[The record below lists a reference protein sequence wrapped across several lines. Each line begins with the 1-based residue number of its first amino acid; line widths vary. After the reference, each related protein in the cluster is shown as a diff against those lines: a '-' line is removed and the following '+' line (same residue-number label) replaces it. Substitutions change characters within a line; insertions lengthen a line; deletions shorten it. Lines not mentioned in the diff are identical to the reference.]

1 MKAIQ
6 ITVDE
11 RLLARLDA
19 DPEVKQAGRS
29 AVFRRAV
36 EAYLRQRLKAR
47 IAEAYRRGYAAGSIV
62 EQEFDG
68 WPEEGAWSE
77 P

>member
-6 ITVDE
+6 ITVDDA
-11 RLLARLDA
+11 LLARLDA
-19 DPEVKQAGRS
+19 DPEVQELGRS

-36 EAYLRQRLKAR
+36 DAYLRQRRRRATG
-47 IAEAYRRGYAAGSIV
+47 EAYRKAYAGATGVPELEGWSDEGV
-62 EQEFDG
+62 
-68 WPEEGAWSE
+68 WPE

>member
-19 DPEVKQAGRS
+19 DPEVKQSGRS

-36 EAYLRQRLKAR
+36 DIYLRERR
-47 IAEAYRRGYAAGSIV
+47 RRRTDEAYRRGYGQGSAV
-62 EQEFDG
+62 EDEFAG
-68 WPEEGAWSE
+68 WPQEGSWHE
-77 P
+77 R

>member
-19 DPEVKQAGRS
+19 DPEVKRSGRS
-29 AVFRRAV
+29 AVCRRAV
-36 EAYLRQRLKAR
+36 DLYLRERRKQR
-47 IAEAYRRGYAAGSIV
+47 IADAYRKGYGQGSAA
-62 EQEFDG
+62 EDEFKA
-68 WPEEGAWSE
+68 WPEEGVWHE
-77 P
+77 Q

>member
-19 DPEVKQAGRS
+19 DPEAKRSGRS

-36 EAYLRQRLKAR
+36 DEYLRRRRRHL
-47 IAEAYRRGYAAGSIV
+47 IAESYRAAYGAKPGLGR
-62 EQEFDG
+62 EWEG
-68 WPEEGAWSE
+68 WDEEGAWPE

>member
-19 DPEVKQAGRS
+19 DPEVKKSGRS

-36 EAYLRQRLKAR
+36 EVYLRERRKQR
-47 IAEAYRRGYAAGSIV
+47 IVDAYRKGYARGSAV
-62 EQEFDG
+62 EDEFGG
-68 WPEEGAWSE
+68 WPEEGVWHE
-77 P
+77 R

>member
-11 RLLARLDA
+11 RWLARLDT
-19 DPEVKQAGRS
+19 DPEVRRAGRS

-36 EAYLRQRLKAR
+36 EAYLRERRRAS

-62 EQEFDG
+62 EEEFDG
-68 WPEEGAWSE
+68 WPEEGTWSE

>member
-19 DPEVKQAGRS
+19 DPEVKKSGRS

-36 EAYLRQRLKAR
+36 DIYLRERR
-47 IAEAYRRGYAAGSIV
+47 RRHVDEAYRRGYAKGSAV
-62 EQEFDG
+62 EEEFRG
-68 WPEEGAWSE
+68 WPEEGVWHE
-77 P
+77 R

>member
-11 RLLARLDA
+11 RWLARLDA
-19 DPEVKQAGRS
+19 DPEVKQSGRS

-36 EAYLRQRLKAR
+36 EAYLRQRRNER
-47 IAEAYRRGYAAGSIV
+47 IAEAYRRGYGTGSRV
-62 EQEFDG
+62 EQEFVG
-68 WPEEGAWSE
+68 WPEEGAWPE

>member
-1 MKAIQ
+1 MKGIQ

-19 DPEVKQAGRS
+19 DPEVQREGRS

-36 EAYLRQRLKAR
+36 EAYLRQRRRDR
-47 IAEAYRRGYAAGSIV
+47 IAEAYQRGYGGGSRV
-62 EQEFDG
+62 AQEFEG
-68 WPEEGAWSE
+68 WTEEGAWPE